1 MSMKQTFDTNK
12 QLILSP
18 EELAASSPDIGG
30 RDIIIGF
37 NEPAFKISE
46 ENHEVFDSKLNARFA
61 TYFAPAVIVA
71 KTQKK
76 RPRLILSSGINAA
89 FKWNAASE
97 QEKKI
102 MVINNNLKFD
112 FLKEFF
118 STFFPD
124 TFSIIECVVSQDQ
137 LKMNDEKLFH
147 LWKVIERKYPDKMR
161 EITVDLARFNKPQL
175 FNSRVLS
182 PEAEKFLKSE
192 NQALH
197 NSFKYAIA
205 HLFALGDI
213 NFEGNI
219 IHNPVGYLSIGG
231 HQEKTFNLVRSLAF
245 DLLREFGDIFFERV
259 VVVKDNL
266 KLVIEH
272 PEKTPPPYN
281 GFYRKK
287 GERLFLDEVTY
298 ENGESLDFYTN
309 HKKLKK
315 EMEFFYQNF
324 VSQSEYAEFWEAF
337 RPKYIELKKRYREAY
352 QLENDF

>member
-1 MSMKQTFDTNK
+1 MKQTFDKNK
-12 QLILSP
+12 QLILTA
-18 EELAASSPDIGG
+18 EELVKTPLDIGG

-46 ENHEVFDSKLNARFA
+46 ENHEVFDSKLNARFV
-61 TYFAPAVIVA
+61 TYFAPAVAVA
-71 KTQKK
+71 KVQTH

-112 FLKEFF
+112 FIREFF
-118 STFFPD
+118 NTFFPD
-124 TFSIIECVVSQDQ
+124 TFSVIECVVSQDP

-147 LWKVIERKYPDKMR
+147 LWKVIERKYPEKIR
-161 EITVDLARFNKPQL
+161 EITLDLARFNKPKL
-175 FNSRVLS
+175 FNSKVLS
-182 PEAEKFLKSE
+182 PEAEQFLKSE
-192 NQALH
+192 NQILR

-245 DLLREFGDIFFERV
+245 DLLKESGEIFFERTV
-259 VVVKDNL
+259 AVKDNL
-266 KLVIEH
+266 KLIIEH

-281 GFYRKK
+281 GYYRKN
-287 GERLFLDEVTY
+287 GDRLFLDEVTY
-298 ENGESLDFYTN
+298 ENGADVDFYST
-309 HKKLKK
+309 HKKLKP

-324 VSQSEYAEFWEAF
+324 VSKKEYTEFWQDY
-337 RPKYIELKKRYREAY
+337 RSKYFALKDRYREAY
-352 QLENDF
+352 QVVEDF